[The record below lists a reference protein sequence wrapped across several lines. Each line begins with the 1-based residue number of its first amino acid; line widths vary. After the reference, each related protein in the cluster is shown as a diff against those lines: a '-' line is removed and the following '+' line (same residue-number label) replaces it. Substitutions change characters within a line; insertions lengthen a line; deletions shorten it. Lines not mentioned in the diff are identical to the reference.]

1 MLGLHCCAGFSPAA
15 ESRGYSPGAVCG
27 LLTAVASLVAV
38 PGLQSIG
45 SIVVAHTLGCSM
57 ACGIEPMPSALAGRF
72 LPLSGEGSPLTYSF
86 SNLLHSF
93 LLLNNFPLDAY
104 TTVYLSVY

>member
-15 ESRGYSPGAVCG
+15 ESRDYSPGAVCG

-45 SIVVAHTLGCSM
+45 SIVVAHTLGCST
-57 ACGIEPMPSALAGRF
+57 ACGIFPDQGLNPC
-72 LPLSGEGSPLTYSF
+72 
-86 SNLLHSF
+86 LLHWQADF
-93 LLLNNFPLDAY
+93 Y
-104 TTVYLSVY
+104 H